1 MSLASLSAVA
11 FIGTVFWVASPE
23 AATALAG
30 AQESREEKA
39 QNPFASNGRYNLFRP
54 LTAPLD
60 LPKMPVFTGKIRT
73 VWPRGHTSTIRPK
86 VGPLADLS
94 PRASLRGEVLGS
106 GWVWVE
112 ARRIVPERH
121 LGLWGRARGVQLG
134 RVERQPEVPEH
145 PLDGV
150 TGCER
155 GGDLHAAFA
164 ARALE
169 DVGQE
174 DSPNH
179 GRPGKA
185 PPRRLPA
192 GDAAVRTRG
201 YTRNRGDDG
210 RHDSSAG
217 GERRGEDAEVAGQV
231 GPWTGHE
238 RDQALDQF
246 MRREKER
253 GRAVAPGTLEL
264 EFESAVVEAGEPVD
278 GYRWA
283 RQIARHALEPL
294 AIIRGHSGSGLE
306 VEPFDLGAEATEHDG
321 VEVRGRAA
329 DADDASTATRAGG
342 AGSADRRL
350 GYCREKRR
358 CIDEILV
365 GRARRSNG
373 EAARDSSEYRRGHAR
388 DVLVCRSGRRM
399 EYRRPA
405 EGKAV
410 NPVKKQSM
418 EVRARAQRRVE
429 SLNYRHR
436 PGLERTLDAEP
447 PRAPSKPRRDRCD
460 KLAQDDGGQR
470 GIEHHPRAQGIGNG
484 ENPLPQRAARE
495 NAIHEM
501 CREVGH
507 PAANTARAKSAASTR
522 KRDGPAPPAV
532 ATSGQD
538 ESVRQ
543 DSAPQERFDL
553 RHDESRQSWRFG
565 LGVEL
570 PEERLPVGLQ
580 RRIEDGLLWPV
591 PFVAAGRETGAD
603 RRGARRGHPDLSE
616 GN

>member
-1 MSLASLSAVA
+1 MHSLRPSHLRTWLRIPRLPGKTTQAPTPPLFAWSDYIPGASRVLKPRRNNLSAGVC
-11 FIGTVFWVASPE
+11 TSTASACSALTGRAASCVCIPASQVVSTISNASTARGRE
-23 AATALAG
+23 CRAYKARSHAATMECRAY
-30 AQESREEKA
+30 KA
-39 QNPFASNGRYNLFRP
+39 RSHAATMAEINLFRRLP
-54 LTAPLD
+54 ALLD

-86 VGPLADLS
+86 VGPLGDLS

-106 GWVWVE
+106 GWVCVE

-150 TGCER
+150 TGFER

-278 GYRWA
+278 
-283 RQIARHALEPL
+283 
-294 AIIRGHSGSGLE
+294 
-306 VEPFDLGAEATEHDG
+306 
-321 VEVRGRAA
+321 
-329 DADDASTATRAGG
+329 
-342 AGSADRRL
+342 
-350 GYCREKRR
+350 
-358 CIDEILV
+358 
-365 GRARRSNG
+365 
-373 EAARDSSEYRRGHAR
+373 
-388 DVLVCRSGRRM
+388 
-399 EYRRPA
+399 
-405 EGKAV
+405 
-410 NPVKKQSM
+410 
-418 EVRARAQRRVE
+418 
-429 SLNYRHR
+429 
-436 PGLERTLDAEP
+436 
-447 PRAPSKPRRDRCD
+447 
-460 KLAQDDGGQR
+460 
-470 GIEHHPRAQGIGNG
+470 
-484 ENPLPQRAARE
+484 
-495 NAIHEM
+495 
-501 CREVGH
+501 
-507 PAANTARAKSAASTR
+507 
-522 KRDGPAPPAV
+522 
-532 ATSGQD
+532 
-538 ESVRQ
+538 
-543 DSAPQERFDL
+543 
-553 RHDESRQSWRFG
+553 
-565 LGVEL
+565 
-570 PEERLPVGLQ
+570 
-580 RRIEDGLLWPV
+580 
-591 PFVAAGRETGAD
+591 
-603 RRGARRGHPDLSE
+603 
-616 GN
+616 